1 MHEDEFIRD
10 RVKRLQEAAADADP
24 FVKRRLLRLAENY
37 ARRLP
42 AAALFFPDAS
52 NEHEGEGRDR
62 HARRHQNQ
70 PEAECE
76 G

>member
-37 ARRLP
+37 ARRLH
-42 AAALFFPDAS
+42 AATLFLPNAS
-52 NEHEGEGRDR
+52 NEQEGGGRDR
-62 HARRHQNQ
+62 HARSHQDQ
-70 PEAECE
+70 PEAER
-76 G
+76 